1 MKGFLTSLCLVIV
14 GCTTKV
20 TPLTV
25 ASQSEKMV
33 YVIQKVEIGGIPLGI
48 PVLGLP
54 GHLYSPHAK
63 YNGYVDAR
71 DCSTG
76 DILVCPFTGK
86 DFLVP

>member
-1 MKGFLTSLCLVIV
+1 MKGLLIGLCLVAA

-20 TPLTV
+20 TQVMV
-25 ASQSEKMV
+25 ASQSEKMAN
-33 YVIQKVEIGGIPLGI
+33 VIQTVHIGGIPLGI

-54 GHLYSPHAK
+54 GYLYSPHAK

-76 DILVCPFTGK
+76 DVLVCPFTGK